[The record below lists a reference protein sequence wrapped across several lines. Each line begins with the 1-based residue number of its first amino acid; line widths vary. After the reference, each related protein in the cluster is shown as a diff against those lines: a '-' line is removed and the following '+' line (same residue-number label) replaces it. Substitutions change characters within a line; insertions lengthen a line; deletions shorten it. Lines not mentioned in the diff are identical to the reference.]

1 VGKSY
6 PADWKAKRKTHMVP
20 VCEQEFDTD
29 KKVYLW
35 LVHENTE
42 HLILILER
50 YVEMAKMQGLGAFL
64 IKASQALGQYVIG
77 ISSDAFIEIFY
88 LLVCM
93 DRLNREGDD
102 RSRKEALFHLE
113 NIRKLLSLDELF
125 GSVRS
130 THVIESG
137 T

>member
-1 VGKSY
+1 
-6 PADWKAKRKTHMVP
+6 MVP